1 MKLELSRVEKGR
13 GIKNRKN
20 NNPYLIVIDEIGE
33 ILEKIGNRG

>member
-20 NNPYLIVIDEIGE
+20 NNTELKVIDEIGE
-33 ILEKIGNRG
+33 ILEKTGNR